1 MTEFLKVVKN
11 ASNTLDLKGSK
22 DFANFFSIFISLFL
36 NRSSVEPECSSTN
49 RSSADRSTVEKS
61 SEAMSPRETR
71 EEAQKEVI
79 VGTEQLEKS
88 TSVKMGKI
96 L

>member
-1 MTEFLKVVKN
+1 MACLF
-11 ASNTLDLKGSK
+11 K
-22 DFANFFSIFISLFL
+22 DFVYFFLFSFFSFI

-88 TSVKMGKI
+88 TSVEMGKI